1 MSVERAPEAGTSGSS
16 VKVTGASIDNLS
28 ERDASERHVPVM
40 LDRCINL
47 LAPGIERAVEERGTA
62 YVIDGTLGM
71 GGHSEALLERFEN
84 LVLIGIDRDLQA
96 HSIAG
101 ERLARFGERF
111 VPVHAVYDEIDRAME
126 TAEVQGIDG
135 VLLDL
140 GVSSMQLDER
150 ARGFAYSYDA
160 PLDMRMNS
168 EDELTARIVV
178 NEYSEDQLRRIIRN
192 WGEKFASRIAR
203 TICTARA
210 NAPLETTGELVRI
223 IQKAVPVA
231 AQRTGGHPAKRTF
244 QALRIEV
251 NHELEA
257 LERAV
262 PAALDALNLG
272 GRFVAMSYHSLED
285 KIVKRA
291 LTAEATSKAPKGFP
305 VELEEHKPTIKII
318 TRGAEPPTE
327 EEIAQNSRAA
337 SAKLRAAEKI
347 RIPAQ

>member
-96 HSIAG
+96 
-101 ERLARFGERF
+101 
-111 VPVHAVYDEIDRAME
+111 ME
-126 TAEVQGIDG
+126 TAGVQGIDG

-192 WGEKFASRIAR
+192 WGEEKFASRIAR
-203 TICTARA
+203 AICTARA

>member
-126 TAEVQGIDG
+126 TAGVQGIDG

-192 WGEKFASRIAR
+192 WGEEKFASRIAR
-203 TICTARA
+203 AICAARA
-210 NAPLETTGELVRI
+210 NVPLETTGELVRI

-262 PAALDALNLG
+262 PAALDALNL
-272 GRFVAMSYHSLED
+272 ED

-305 VELEEHKPTIKII
+305 VELEEHKPTVKII

-347 RIPAQ
+347 RIPS